1 MICAFVGD
9 VFAGIG
15 KGALNGLIIGGGISL
30 TIVGGL
36 GFGVT
41 SVLGSIIITYG
52 MSVVA
57 NMCEVGV
64 LQVKKV
70 NMMEIIFGIHS
81 TMSIMQCILTQE
93 EYWVED

>member
-1 MICAFVGD
+1 MSGGGVGD

-41 SVLGSIIITYG
+41 SDLGSLMTTYG

-64 LQVKKV
+64 LQAKKSQYDGD
-70 NMMEIIFGIHS
+70 NFGIDS

-93 EYWVED
+93 EY